1 MPRVLLIEDDEALR
15 HVFGQFPKRSAYDVV
30 SAKSAQQGLEVLE
43 GGEFDIVLTDLTLE
57 NRNSGLEVLARA
69 KNIDPR
75 LEVIIFTA
83 FGSVSTAVEAMKA
96 GAYDYLTKPVSLEVL
111 RLTVERAV
119 ERRRLIVEN
128 SYLRRTLGE
137 KPGFANLES
146 HSALMK
152 NVLSVAARVAEAD
165 VTVLISGESGTG
177 KEVLARAIHQAS
189 ARRNA
194 QFLAVNCAA
203 LPEALLES
211 ELFGHVK
218 GAFTGA
224 VSNRRGLFEEANGG
238 TFLLDEIGEASPGI
252 QVKMLRVL
260 EEREIRRVGDNKYI
274 SVDVRLI
281 AATNRD
287 LAREV
292 REGRFREDLLYRINV
307 IPLEIPPLRKR
318 REDIPLLVNH
328 FLKRMS
334 LKLKKSIE
342 GVCPNAMALLKG
354 YSFPG
359 NVRELEN
366 MLERAS
372 ILCKGNLLEQ
382 TDIALAMPSVEGVEE
397 ASILPRSLEEIERNA
412 IQESLERCAGNVAR
426 AARELKIGR
435 ATMWRKM
442 QRYDLEAEK
451 W

>member
-412 IQESLERCAGNVAR
+412 IQESLEHCAGNVAR